1 MPTGYVKKLAKQHNK
16 STQAAE
22 ATWKK
27 AKKAAMKAGHANEY
41 DYVTGVFKKMMGESG
56 SYPSFTQFLLIEN
69 DLDKLNFD
77 VDAGDMGSIGV
88 PGPSAEDTGA
98 MDAAP
103 FDDEDEFDPEGDLE
117 MGEPVEVDLDTDERF
132 LALPGREKMR
142 IRKLAQELSGYE
154 LDDELTQAFEKSVG
168 GSSFFTRDH
177 EDEIG
182 EPEMEKPMRDPNAPR
197 HRAKSG
203 ATHAYKIRR
212 GLPQ

>member
-1 MPTGYVKKLAKQHNK
+1 MPTGYVKKLAKQHGK
-16 STQAAE
+16 STKAAE
-22 ATWKK
+22 NTWKK
-27 AKKAAMKAGHANEY
+27 AKKAAMKAGHAEEY

-69 DLDKLNFD
+69 DLDNLEFD

-88 PGPSAEDTGA
+88 PGPTAADTGA

-103 FDDEDEFDPEGDLE
+103 FGDEDEFDPEGDLE
-117 MGEPVEVDLDTDERF
+117 MGKPVEVDLDTDERF

-168 GSSFFTRDH
+168 GSSFFTRDM
-177 EDEIG
+177 EDDMG

-197 HRAKSG
+197 QRAKSG